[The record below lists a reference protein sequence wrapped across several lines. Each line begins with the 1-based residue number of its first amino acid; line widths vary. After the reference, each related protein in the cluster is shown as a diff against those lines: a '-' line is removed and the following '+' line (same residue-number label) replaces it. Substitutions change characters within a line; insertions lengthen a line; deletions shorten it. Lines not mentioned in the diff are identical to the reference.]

1 MFKKSE
7 SGLAPVLKWV
17 GGKRQ
22 LLKAFEPLFPS
33 EIEYYCEP
41 FVGGGAVFLHLRP
54 KRAMISDINAEIIN
68 LYQVIRDDVDG
79 LITKVSEFTNDKD
92 CYYAVR
98 EWDKYPEYQSMSAV
112 DRAARILYL
121 NRTCFNGVYRVNKS
135 GYFNVPFGRYKNP
148 MILDEENLHALNQYF
163 NEADITFKV
172 ADCVTVLDEVP
183 DNAFVYL
190 DPPYDPVSV
199 TASFTSYAKDGFS
212 KEDQHRLRECCDRLN
227 ARGVKFMLSNSAT
240 DFIKS
245 EYQNYRIDVVKAN
258 RSINRDG
265 DGRGAVDEVVVRN
278 YETEV
283 VPVMEEAYVGI
294 GLDEEEVKPVRR
306 GNSRYDKDNP
316 RHAINVG
323 IPEDVYQACMERFR
337 AKGISLSGGVAEVLA
352 QYVNS
357 EQVACDTSDV
367 DNADNTTTI
376 QEPEDMVVEE
386 VGFEPKE
393 NMYESILLDIKD
405 VLDSARN
412 IGLPM
417 SIENAMHL
425 VLAMRQ

>member
-22 LLKAFEPLFPS
+22 LLKAFDPLFPS

-41 FVGGGAVFLHLRP
+41 FVGGGAVFMHLRP
-54 KRAMISDINAEIIN
+54 KRAMISDINGEIIN

-79 LITKVSEFTNDKD
+79 LIVKVSTFTNDKD
-92 CYYAVR
+92 CYYRVR
-98 EWDKYPEYQSMSAV
+98 EWDKDPAYQSMSAV

-148 MILDEENLHALNQYF
+148 LILDEENLRALNQYF

-172 ADCVTVLDEVP
+172 ADCVEVLDAVP

-212 KEDQHRLRECCDRLN
+212 KEDQRRLRECCDRLN

-240 DFIKS
+240 DFIKD
-245 EYQNYRIDVVKAN
+245 EYKNYRIDVVKAT

-265 DGRGAVDEVVVRN
+265 DGRGVVDEVVVRN

-283 VPVMEEAYVGI
+283 VPVMEDAKVV
-294 GLDEEEVKPVRR
+294 EEVTRVNHR
-306 GNSRYDKDNP
+306 GSQFKFDKDNP

-323 IPEDVYQACMERFR
+323 VPEDVYQTCLARFQ
-337 AKGISLSGGVAEVLA
+337 AKGLSVSAGVAELLT
-352 QYVNS
+352 QYVA
-357 EQVACDTSDV
+357 EDMETREEPVQVDYE
-367 DNADNTTTI
+367 TTI
-376 QEPEDMVVEE
+376 QPPEDVVEE
-386 VGFEPKE
+386 EFVEEPTGDVYRTVLE
-393 NMYESILLDIKD
+393 DIKK
-405 VLDSARN
+405 VLDESRELE
-412 IGLPM
+412 LPM
-417 SIENAMHL
+417 SIEHAMHL